1 MILYALVIY
10 IFWYKKVLQ
19 VGYTLKKYFKEI
31 VKTYGSIVLYWVLL
45 LTKSGTITLMNLH
58 TQLLLKFDCPQKK
71 ITICYFDHDHRIIST
86 QLSPVLKMQYLLR
99 LNI

>member
-71 ITICYFDHDHRIIST
+71 LLFVILITIIESFLPNCHRC
-86 QLSPVLKMQYLLR
+86 
-99 LNI
+99 